1 MGVSVC
7 VCVVCGY
14 VNVMCECVCVCVVCG
29 YVNVMCECVC
39 VCVCVC
45 VLSTCSRL
53 LIIFTRPVAVG
64 FSAMH
69 GK

>member
-1 MGVSVC
+1 MGVS
-7 VCVVCGY
+7 
-14 VNVMCECVCVCVVCG
+14 VCVCVVCG

-53 LIIFTRPVAVG
+53 LIIFTRPVVWDFLPCMG
-64 FSAMH
+64 NECL
-69 GK
+69 